1 MQTWKNFSEIEE
13 IEYVFIKV
21 RILEF
26 RYDFLMSLKL
36 LEFLKKK
43 KISIFQSLN
52 SLEKL
57 SEKIPI
63 SQNSKFRVF
72 DP

>member
-72 DP
+72 DL

>member
-1 MQTWKNFSEIEE
+1 MQTWKNFSENEE